1 MSFDQSPNTWA
12 VNSNQNL
19 RLASFQHRLGALA
32 LDAVLFM
39 VTFGIGWVIWSL
51 IVWGEGQTPAKKI
64 LKIRV
69 YAADTQRPAT
79 WGHMAIREFL
89 LMLAIYWIWRLM
101 LAIGSGVGML
111 NLLTAGII
119 GSLAII
125 AWYVLEIVW
134 YFTKGSRTL
143 RDIFVK
149 TLVVN
154 EA

>member
-1 MSFDQSPNTWA
+1 MSFESA
-12 VNSNQNL
+12 ANQWNVGSTPNL
-19 RLASFQHRLGALA
+19 RLATFQHRLGAIA
-32 LDAVLFM
+32 LDVALAT
-39 VTFGIGWVIWSL
+39 VTFGIGWMIWSL

-79 WGHMAIREFL
+79 WGHMAVREFL
-89 LMLAIYWIWRLM
+89 LMLAIG
-101 LAIGSGVGML
+101 IGTGFL
-111 NLLTAGII
+111 NLLTAGIL
-119 GSLAII
+119 GSMAII
-125 AWYVLEIVW
+125 AWYALEIVW

-143 RDIFVK
+143 RDIFVQ

>member
-1 MSFDQSPNTWA
+1 MSSDQSPNNWA

-32 LDAVLFM
+32 LDALLFT
-39 VTFGIGWVIWSL
+39 VTFGIGWMIWSL

-69 YAADTQRPAT
+69 FAADTQRPAT

-89 LMLAIYWIWRLM
+89 LMLAI
-101 LAIGSGVGML
+101 GFGVGML
-111 NLLTAGII
+111 NLLTAGIL
-119 GSLAII
+119 GSIAII